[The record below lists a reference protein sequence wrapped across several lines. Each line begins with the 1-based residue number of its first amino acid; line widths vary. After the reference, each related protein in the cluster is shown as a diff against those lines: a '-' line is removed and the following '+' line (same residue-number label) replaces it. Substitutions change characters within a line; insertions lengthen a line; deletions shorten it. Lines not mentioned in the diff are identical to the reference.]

1 MRKFASPSVRVMI
14 TLAPADSFTENST
27 STWSG
32 QVSSLAQLRHDPRY
46 RRTELAEHLLE
57 ALAGGRDHVLRAP
70 TAGDRPGAHVIHLDQ
85 NRAALFER
93 HLDQLAHAPD
103 YEPAEGAPQPWW
115 RYCGALL
122 RYARGVSEQP
132 TVAFFPEPGAWGPT
146 NNLVAVGNH
155 LRERGIRVVF
165 VVEES
170 FEGELE
176 KRGFEEA
183 LMRMAPPPEH
193 EEQVGEGWAE
203 FIRVTAPEFRKPT
216 IEQLETVTM
225 PIWAELADG
234 AKYAHDR
241 MLEIWEEV
249 RPDAIVTDNV
259 TGFPAVST
267 AGVPWARMVSANPL
281 EMHDA
286 EIPPVFSGYPADD
299 HTGWD
304 EFRAEYRRLHDPLIA
319 DLSEFNQS
327 KGAAPLPEGS
337 FQYES
342 PWLNMYLFP
351 GVIDYPRATPLG
363 DTWHRLDTSVRASD
377 PEFDV
382 SERVPGDG
390 KVVYL
395 SLGSLGCM
403 DIGLM
408 QRIIDLLDRTEHR
421 AIVSMGPLHEE
432 LRLGERM
439 YGEQFP
445 PQTSILPQ
453 CDLLITHGGNNTIDR
468 GRSTSACP

>member
-1 MRKFASPSVRVMI
+1 MPG
-14 TLAPADSFTENST
+14 E
-27 STWSG
+27 
-32 QVSSLAQLRHDPRY
+32 
-46 RRTELAEHLLE
+46 
-57 ALAGGRDHVLRAP
+57 P
-70 TAGDRPGAHVIHLDQ
+70 TIAV
-85 NRAALFER
+85 
-93 HLDQLAHAPD
+93 
-103 YEPAEGAPQPWW
+103 
-115 RYCGALL
+115 
-122 RYARGVSEQP
+122 
-132 TVAFFPEPGAWGPT
+132 FPEPGAWGPT

-165 VVEES
+165 VIEES

-225 PIWAELADG
+225 PIWAELAEG
-234 AKYAHDR
+234 AKYAHER
-241 MLEIWEEV
+241 LLEIWDDV
-249 RPDAIVTDNV
+249 RPDVIVTDNV

-281 EMHDA
+281 EMDDPD
-286 EIPPVFSGYPADD
+286 IPPVFSGYPSDGR
-299 HTGWD
+299 TGWD
-304 EFRAEYRRLHDPLIA
+304 EFRAEYRRLHDPLIG

-327 KGAAPLPEGS
+327 KGAAPLPDGK

-342 PWLNMYLFP
+342 PWLNMYLYP

-363 DTWHRLDTSVRASD
+363 DTWHRLDTSVRTGD

-382 SERVPGDG
+382 GEMVPGDG

-403 DIGLM
+403 DVGLM
-408 QRIIDLLDRTEHR
+408 QRIIDLLGRTEQR
-421 AIVSMGPLHEE
+421 AIVSMGPLHEQ
-432 LRLGERM
+432 LKLGERM
-439 YGEQFP
+439 YGEQFL

-453 CDLLITHGGNNTIDR
+453 CDLLITHGGNNTVAEAFNFGLPVIVTPLFWDQYDNAQR
-468 GRSTSACP
+468 VHETGFGHRLASYTFEDEEFLGTVERLLADEQLAQRMAGISAELSAAPGRIKGADLIEQLVRTGEPVRQTGGPVPAA